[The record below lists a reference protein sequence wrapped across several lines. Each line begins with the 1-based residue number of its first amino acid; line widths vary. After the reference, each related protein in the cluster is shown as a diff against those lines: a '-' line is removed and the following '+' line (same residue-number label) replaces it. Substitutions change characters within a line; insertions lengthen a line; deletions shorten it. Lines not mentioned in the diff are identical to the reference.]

1 MAAVSPGVYKK
12 VLSVREA
19 YPFDI
24 ACLLMRF
31 FGSMLNIGVVTMI
44 TLSGYSFL
52 TAGLSSSLL
61 ALSIFVVTPRARS
74 ALSCRPPD

>member
-1 MAAVSPGVYKK
+1 MSEQERRWKRGEGEPGS
-12 VLSVREA
+12 LQECCACARL

-44 TLSGYSFL
+44 TLSGYFFSRQGCPPRSL
-52 TAGLSSSLL
+52 RCPSSW
-61 ALSIFVVTPRARS
+61 
-74 ALSCRPPD
+74 

>member
-12 VLSVREA
+12 VLAVRQA
-19 YPFDI
+19 YSFDI

-44 TLSGYSFL
+44 
-52 TAGLSSSLL
+52 AGAVL
-61 ALSIFVVTPRARS
+61 AVV
-74 ALSCRPPD
+74 LYWKGNKRP

>member
-1 MAAVSPGVYKK
+1 MAKVSPGVYKK
-12 VLSVREA
+12 VLRVREA

-44 TLSGYSFL
+44 TLSGCPHR
-52 TAGLSSSLL
+52 SSRCPS
-61 ALSIFVVTPRARS
+61 SW
-74 ALSCRPPD
+74 

>member
-12 VLSVREA
+12 VLRVREA

-52 TAGLSSSLL
+52 TAGRPWCPRPRPCRFWALL
-61 ALSIFVVTPRARS
+61 F
-74 ALSCRPPD
+74 